1 MNKTQLIENL
11 SSVTNLSVTECRK
24 VVDGLN
30 FLIFDALKKGEVI
43 SFNKIGKFYVKNVSA
58 RQIKNPKTGRV
69 FFSENKKIVAFKISD
84 NLKKSI
90 I

>member
-11 SSVTNLSVTECRK
+11 SKITNVNISKCKK
-24 VVDGLN
+24 VVEGLN
-30 FLIFDALKKGEVI
+30 FLIFDALKKGEEI
-43 SFNKIGKFYVKNVSA
+43 SLNRIGKFYIKSMPA
-58 RQIKNPKTGRV
+58 RQMKNPKTGRKYRV
-69 FFSENKKIVAFKISD
+69 DKRKLVAFKISN